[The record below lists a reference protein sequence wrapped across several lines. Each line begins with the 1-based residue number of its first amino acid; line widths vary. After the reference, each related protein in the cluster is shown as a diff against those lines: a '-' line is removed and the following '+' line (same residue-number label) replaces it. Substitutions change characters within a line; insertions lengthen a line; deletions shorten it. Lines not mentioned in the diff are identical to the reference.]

1 MIAGLGPTE
10 LGFILLIALVI
21 FGAERLTGIGGALG
35 KGIRDF
41 KKGLSGADEEIKKV
55 GKDAKQISSDDKE
68 ISG

>member
-1 MIAGLGPTE
+1 MAGLGPTE

-41 KKGLSGADEEIKKV
+41 KKGLSGADEEVKKNLEDV
-55 GKDAKQISSDDKE
+55 EKISSDKE
-68 ISG
+68 KSG

>member
-41 KKGLSGADEEIKKV
+41 KKGLSGADEEVKKRLEDV
-55 GKDAKQISSDDKE
+55 EKISSDKE
-68 ISG
+68 KSG

>member
-41 KKGLSGADEEIKKV
+41 KKGLSGADEEAKKSLEDV
-55 GKDAKQISSDDKE
+55 EKISADKE
-68 ISG
+68 KSG

>member
-41 KKGLSGADEEIKKV
+41 KKGLSGADEGIKKV
-55 GKDAKQISSDDKE
+55 DEEVKKVSSDKE
-68 ISG
+68 KSG